1 MNLKHLRTFCMVA
14 DSASLTA
21 AAQRLG
27 LTQSAVSLQLQKLEA
42 ELGAVLVE
50 RTRHP
55 PVLTAAGEA
64 LLAEGRR
71 VLAAV
76 LVAEE
81 AVQQAGSDVAGTLRI
96 SASTVPGEYLLPS
109 VLTSFLD
116 EHAAA
121 EVVLRVV
128 DTGAVYEDLLR
139 GDAAFGFVGARRD
152 DLVLEHEPFAEDEIV
167 LVAAPGTCPDEL
179 TLGDLRGCPLVSR
192 EEGSGTQASV
202 ADRLRAAGFA
212 SAQPSSRLT
221 LGSTQA
227 VMSAIGQG
235 AGVGFVSW
243 FAAKPQIDCG
253 MLQLVR
259 IPELRL
265 TRTLWLV
272 YERGRATG
280 ALRSAF
286 LGAARAYARRSG
298 RSAV

>member
-14 DSASLTA
+14 ESASLTA

-42 ELGAVLVE
+42 ELGAVLVD

-64 LLAEGRR
+64 LLAEGRQ
-71 VLAAV
+71 VLGAV
-76 LVAEE
+76 AIAEE
-81 AVQQAGSDVAGTLRI
+81 AVQRAGSTVAGSLRL

-109 VLTSFLD
+109 LLTAFLA
-116 EHAAA
+116 EHAAVD
-121 EVVLRVV
+121 VVLRVV
-128 DTGAVYEDLLR
+128 DTGAVYEELLR
-139 GDAAFGFVGARRD
+139 GEAAFGFVGARRD
-152 DLVLEHEPFAEDEIV
+152 DVSLEHEAFAEDEIV
-167 LVAAPGTCPDEL
+167 LVAAPGVCPDEL
-179 TLGDLRGCPLVSR
+179 TLDALGDYPLLNR
-192 EEGSGTQASV
+192 EVGSGTQASV
-202 ADRLRAAGFA
+202 VEQLRAAGFA
-212 SAQPSSRLT
+212 PAKPAARLT

-227 VMSAIGQG
+227 VMGAVREG
-235 AGVGFVSW
+235 AGLGFVSW

-253 MLQLVR
+253 VLQCVR
-259 IPELRL
+259 LPGLRL

-286 LGAARAYARRSG
+286 LEAVRRHALRG
-298 RSAV
+298 GPPAI